1 MARQKQKKF
10 AQVAERPNVL
20 EPGKPLFETIKG
32 QWRKEFFKNE
42 HPIGLELACGRGE
55 YTVGLSRV
63 YPERNYIGIDVKGDR
78 IWKGSGIAL
87 EEGLTNAGFL
97 RIRILDIET
106 YFAEGEVDE
115 IWITF
120 PDPRPRDRDEKRRLT
135 HTRFL
140 DMYKRILKP
149 GGIMHLKTDNTGLF
163 DYTVDEVF
171 PQRTD
176 IEVLDLTRDLYHSE
190 LLAQHH
196 GIRTRYE
203 MKFHDGEG
211 EDIKYVKWQ
220 FKG

>member
-163 DYTVDEVF
+163 DYTVNEVF

-176 IEVLDLTRDLYHSE
+176 IEILDLTRDLYHSE

>member
-163 DYTVDEVF
+163 DYTVEEVF